1 MEFFFAEQNKIRSE
15 YRTRFSKLDKAT
27 VRAIKELKDLR
38 SYTRKRFRSNVSL
51 SFIESVLF
59 YLTDGNPAEIKR
71 MRKTKQK
78 DVLDY
83 YYLSRVQELNSL
95 LDHIAYVKHLREE
108 EKKRQK

>member
-1 MEFFFAEQNKIRSE
+1 
-15 YRTRFSKLDKAT
+15 
-27 VRAIKELKDLR
+27 
-38 SYTRKRFRSNVSL
+38 
-51 SFIESVLF
+51 
-59 YLTDGNPAEIKR
+59 
-71 MRKTKQK
+71 MRKTKEK